1 MTSEVARE
9 ADDLLRYYSELSR
22 RLAQTGVRDV
32 PELLGLYERVSRAL
46 DAVSRQEIEWAAEQ
60 AERLIASLERM
71 GSALQTLRR
80 FKDALDRVPGIP

>member
-22 RLAQTGVRDV
+22 RLAQAGVRDV
-32 PELLGLYERVSRAL
+32 PELLALYERVGRAL

-60 AERLIASLERM
+60 AERLIGSLERM
-71 GSALQTLRR
+71 HAALQTLRR
-80 FKDALDRVPGIP
+80 FKDALDRVPGI